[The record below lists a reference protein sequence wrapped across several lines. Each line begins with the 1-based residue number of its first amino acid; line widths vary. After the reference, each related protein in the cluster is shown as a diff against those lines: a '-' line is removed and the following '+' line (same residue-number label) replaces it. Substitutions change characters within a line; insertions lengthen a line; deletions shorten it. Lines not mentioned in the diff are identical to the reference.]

1 MGDGEVPL
9 LSVQWIFL
17 LSSKPGSGT
26 KNIAVTGLT
35 IGGKKKEIRCPKMLR
50 CRQTLCLF

>member
-1 MGDGEVPL
+1 MGDGEVL
-9 LSVQWIFL
+9 LLVQWIFL

-35 IGGKKKEIRCPKMLR
+35 RAGKKNKMS
-50 CRQTLCLF
+50 

>member
-1 MGDGEVPL
+1 MGDGEAPL

-17 LSSKPGSGT
+17 LSSKSNSGI

-35 IGGKKKEIRCPKMLR
+35 RGGKNNMS
-50 CRQTLCLF
+50 